1 MTNPAHD
8 SSVLQSAPA
17 HADEPEHHHAP
28 PARGRYLALLSLT
41 ALGIAYGDIGTSPLY
56 AIRESFHGPHAIPTT
71 PTNVMGVLSLIFW
84 SLILVI
90 SIKYLV
96 FVLRADNRGEG
107 GILALT
113 SLATPIKRFSES
125 QRKWI
130 VILGV
135 FGAALL
141 YGDGIITPA
150 ISVLS
155 AVEGLQI
162 ATPFFQP
169 YVIPITVL
177 IIVGL
182 FLIQRHGTG
191 MVGRFFG
198 PITLLWFIVLGVL
211 GVVQIV
217 TYPAVLGAVNPMYSV
232 AFFREAGT
240 EAFFI
245 LGTVVLVVTGGEALY
260 ADMGHFGRLPIRL
273 AWFVVALP
281 ALLLNY
287 MGQAALLIRNP
298 ASAENPFY
306 RMAPSWALYPLVVL
320 ATMATVI
327 ASQALISGAFSITMQ
342 ATQLGLLP
350 RIRILHTSRT
360 ERGQIYIPGVNWL
373 LMAACIAVVVSF
385 RTSSNLAAAY
395 GTAVTSAMVI
405 TAVIFFVVARERW
418 GWSLLRAGSLAGFFL
433 LIDLAFLAANSVK
446 IPGGGWFTLAVALLI
461 FVVMTTWK
469 RGETLVAQR
478 ASSDQMLNQVTDML
492 QTKPP
497 VRVPGTA
504 IFLSARA
511 EGAPEALLA
520 NIHHNGVL
528 HQYVLL
534 VTVQNRPIPHVE
546 PSERLALTPIGHGL
560 YTLTVSYGFMETPDV
575 HEAICALEIP
585 EVPFDPNEVTY
596 FINRTRVIPTK
607 LPGMALWR
615 EKLFALMSSNAT
627 NAADFF
633 SLPPA
638 QVIEIGTR
646 VEV

>member
-1 MTNPAHD
+1 MTNPTPD
-8 SSVLQSAPA
+8 SAVLPQAPA
-17 HADEPEHHHAP
+17 HENEPEHHHAP
-28 PARGRYLALLSLT
+28 VRGRYLAVLSLT

-56 AIRESFHGPHAIPTT
+56 AIRESFHGPHAIPAT
-71 PTNVMGVLSLIFW
+71 PTNILGVLSLIFW
-84 SLILVI
+84 SLILII

-113 SLATPIKRFSES
+113 SLATPIKRYTAS

-191 MVGRFFG
+191 TVGRFFG
-198 PITLLWFIVLGVL
+198 PVMLVWFSVLGVL

-217 TYPAVLGAVNPMYSV
+217 NYPAVLGAINPMYTI
-232 AFFREAGT
+232 AFFREAGS

-298 ASAENPFY
+298 ELAENPFY
-306 RMAPSWALYPLVVL
+306 RMAPAWALYPLVIL
-320 ATMATVI
+320 ATLATVI

-360 ERGQIYIPGVNWL
+360 ERGQIYIPAVNWL
-373 LMAACIAVVVSF
+373 LMFACIAVVVSF

-405 TAVIFFVVARERW
+405 TAIIFFVVARERW

-433 LIDLAFLAANSVK
+433 LIDLTFLAANSVK

-492 QTKPP
+492 QTNPP
-497 VRVPGTA
+497 LRVPGMA
-504 IFLSARA
+504 IFLSARS

-528 HQYVLL
+528 HEHVLL
-534 VTVQNRPIPHVE
+534 VTVQNRSIPHVPPE
-546 PSERLALTPIGHGL
+546 ERLALTPIGHGL

-575 HEAICALEIP
+575 HAALSTLVIP
-585 EVPFDPNEVTY
+585 EVPFDPTQVTY

-633 SLPPA
+633 ALPPA

>member
-1 MTNPAHD
+1 MTNLTHD
-8 SSVLQSAPA
+8 SAVLPHAPA
-17 HADEPEHHHAP
+17 HENEPEHHHP

-56 AIRESFHGPHAIPTT
+56 AIRESFHGPHAIPAS
-71 PTNVMGVLSLIFW
+71 PTNILGVLSLIFW
-84 SLILVI
+84 SLILII

-113 SLATPIKRFSES
+113 SLATPIKRFTPS

-135 FGAALL
+135 FGASLL

-191 MVGRFFG
+191 TVGRFFG
-198 PITLLWFIVLGVL
+198 PVMLVWFSVLGVL

-217 TYPAVLGAVNPMYSV
+217 NYPAVLGAVNPMYTV
-232 AFFREAGT
+232 AFFREAGS

-273 AWFVVALP
+273 AWFAVALP

-298 ASAENPFY
+298 ELAENPFY
-306 RMAPSWALYPLVVL
+306 RMAPAWALYPLVIL
-320 ATMATVI
+320 ATLATVI

-350 RIRILHTSRT
+350 RIRILHTSHT
-360 ERGQIYIPGVNWL
+360 EKGQIYIPAVNWL
-373 LMAACIAVVVSF
+373 LMIACIAVVVSF

-405 TAVIFFVVARERW
+405 TAVIFYVVARERW
-418 GWSLLRAGSLAGFFL
+418 GWSMLRAGSLAGFFL
-433 LIDLAFLAANSVK
+433 LIDLTFLAANSVK

-492 QTKPP
+492 QTTPP
-497 VRVPGTA
+497 LRVPGMA
-504 IFLSARA
+504 IFLSARS

-528 HQYVLL
+528 HEYVLL
-534 VTVQNRPIPHVE
+534 VTVQNRPIPHVP
-546 PSERLALTPIGHGL
+546 PSERLALSPIGHGL

-575 HEAICALEIP
+575 HKALSTLVIP
-585 EVPFDPNEVTY
+585 EVPFDPDKVTY

-615 EKLFALMSSNAT
+615 EKLFSVMSSNAT

-633 SLPPA
+633 ALPPA